1 MLVTQKCQY
10 ALRALFSLANRA
22 GSEGPVKIALIA
34 EEQEIPIRFL
44 EVILGQLK
52 QSGFVESRRGTE
64 GGYLLARAPEQISV
78 GDVVRC
84 IDGPIHIPQV
94 QEPLSGQG
102 GIYHDFFESIWQQT
116 QVVVFDYLDSLSLAE
131 LVEQAK
137 AHHQNFV
144 PYYEI

>member
-10 ALRALFSLANRA
+10 ALRALFSLAHRT
-22 GSEGPVKIALIA
+22 GPEGPVKIALIA
-34 EEQEIPIRFL
+34 EEQDIPIRFL

-64 GGYLLARAPEQISV
+64 GGYQLARPAEEITV
-78 GDVVRC
+78 GDIVRC

-94 QEPLSGQG
+94 QEVSANPNP
-102 GIYHDFFESIWQQT
+102 YHDFFEGIWQQA
-116 QVVVFDYLDSLSLAE
+116 QVVVFEYFDSQTLAE
-131 LVEQAK
+131 LVRQA
-137 AHHQNFV
+137 QTRRLSFV